1 VDKSNITLTKKERDC
16 IIILKRISTDEF
28 PVKLSELSKALNVKP
43 PTALELVSRLEKKGL
58 VKRSKGMILLT
69 NEGRVMYRN
78 IVYVHRVFENF
89 LVECGLDL
97 EEACEKISNFDYI
110 LDEKIA
116 NLIRNRL
123 GMPSKCPH
131 GREIIENGK
140 A

>member
-16 IIILKRISTDEF
+16 IIILKRISTNEF

-97 EEACEKISNFDYI
+97 ERHVKKLAT
-110 LDEKIA
+110 
-116 NLIRNRL
+116 LIIFLMR
-123 GMPSKCPH
+123 K
-131 GREIIENGK
+131 
-140 A
+140 